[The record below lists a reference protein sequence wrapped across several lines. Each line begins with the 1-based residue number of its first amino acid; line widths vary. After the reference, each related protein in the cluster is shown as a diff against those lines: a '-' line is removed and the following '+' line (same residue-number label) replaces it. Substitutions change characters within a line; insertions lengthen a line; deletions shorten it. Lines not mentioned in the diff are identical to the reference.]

1 MTRALRPHAAMRIAR
16 HGSAVAAHK
25 SGSMSG
31 CVLRATG
38 AGLSTHYIL
47 SEGAFSGAVVYE
59 DGFNLTV
66 SESDEW
72 QEQIRAAQAF
82 LTTHAEQCR
91 ALADLLLPDAPL
103 LDFGFWRK
111 EAYSRSFVF
120 PAALVR
126 QAGALGFELGLS
138 IYRASDL

>member
-1 MTRALRPHAAMRIAR
+1 
-16 HGSAVAAHK
+16 
-25 SGSMSG
+25 MSG

-38 AGLSTHYIL
+38 AGLSTQYIL

-59 DGFNLTV
+59 DGFNLTI
-66 SESDEW
+66 SESDEFP
-72 QEQIRAAQAF
+72 QQIRAAQAF
-82 LTTHAEQCR
+82 LASHTDQCR

-111 EAYSRSFVF
+111 EGHSQSFVF

-126 QAGALGFELGLS
+126 QAGALGFGLALS
-138 IYRASDL
+138 IYRARDL